1 MRKTRT
7 HRASGRGLLFF
18 SGAIRI
24 GLLALLVSLLIHPSV
39 FASRVRSLN
48 LEEMV
53 RRADRIFS
61 GRCVRVRVAEDPGTR
76 QKATFVTF
84 SVGRAVKGDGRP
96 EVTIKLLGEQGE
108 SGKREA
114 GIEGAPRYREGEEVV
129 LFLYP
134 DSRSGFTS
142 PVGLGQGKFGV
153 VREKNGGRLAIN
165 AHGNRGLMERLSA
178 GAEERLRGRAARHGG
193 RPEISPDDLLEMA
206 ESLLP

>member
-1 MRKTRT
+1 MQKTMA
-7 HRASGRGLLFF
+7 HRASGRGPFFF
-18 SGAIRI
+18 SGAIRL
-24 GLLALLVSLLIHPSV
+24 GLFALLASFLIQPSV

-61 GRCVRVRVAEDPGTR
+61 GRCVQVRVAEDPGTR

-84 SVGRAVKGDGRP
+84 TVDRTVKGEGRP
-96 EVTIKLLGEQGE
+96 KVTIKVLGEQGG

-129 LFLYP
+129 LFLYG

-142 PVGLGQGKFGV
+142 PVGLGQGKFSV
-153 VREKNGGRLAIN
+153 VRDKAGGRLALN
-165 AHGNRGLMERLSA
+165 AYGNRGLMERLSTR
-178 GAEERLRGRAARHGG
+178 AEKRLRGRAARYRA
-193 RPEISPDDLLEMA
+193 RPEISPDDLLDMA
-206 ESLLP
+206 QSLLP

>member
-1 MRKTRT
+1 MQKTMT
-7 HRASGRGLLFF
+7 HGESERVVPLIRGTIRLGLF
-18 SGAIRI
+18 
-24 GLLALLVSLLIHPSV
+24 ALVALFLIHPDV

-53 RRADRIFS
+53 RHADRIFS
-61 GRCVRVRVAEDPGTR
+61 GRCVRVHVAEDPGTR

-84 SVGRAVKGDGRP
+84 AVGRTVKGDGRP
-96 EVTIKLLGEQGE
+96 EVTIKVLGEQGS
-108 SGKREA
+108 SGSREN

-142 PVGLGQGKFGV
+142 PVGLGQGKFSV
-153 VREKNGGRLAIN
+153 VRDKNGGRLALN
-165 AHGNRGLMERLSA
+165 AYGNRGLMERLST

>member
-1 MRKTRT
+1 MQKTRT
-7 HRASGRGLLFF
+7 HGASERVVPLFRGTIRLCLFV
-18 SGAIRI
+18 
-24 GLLALLVSLLIHPSV
+24 LLALFLIPPSV

-84 SVGRAVKGDGRP
+84 TVGRTVKGGGRP
-96 EVTIKLLGEQGE
+96 EVTIKLLGEQGS

-114 GIEGAPRYREGEEVV
+114 GIEGAPRYTEGEEVV
-129 LFLYP
+129 LFLYG

-153 VREKNGGRLAIN
+153 VRDKKGGRLALN
-165 AHGNRGLMERLSA
+165 AYGNRGLMERLSTR
-178 GAEERLRGRAARHGG
+178 AEERLRGRAARYRE